1 LSLKMRL
8 LILWSYYNHQLRVE
22 PSKQLLQIHHLKD
35 RLMAMQFRKESSN
48 LKPLTLFSQSSLTD
62 IILLLLIFFLL
73 TSSFVSNYGI
83 QVNIPSASTASAGE
97 TQQITVS
104 ITEEGRYFLDGNE
117 IEQSV
122 LGAELR
128 VALEGKENPIL
139 VIRADRQSKLEESV
153 YVMNLGKA
161 LDLPLVI
168 AADRQFN

>member
-1 LSLKMRL
+1 
-8 LILWSYYNHQLRVE
+8 
-22 PSKQLLQIHHLKD
+22 
-35 RLMAMQFRKESSN
+35 MAMQFRKESSN

-104 ITEEGRYFLDGNE
+104 ITDEGRYFLDGNE
-117 IEQSV
+117 IDQSV

-128 VALEGKENPIL
+128 VALEGKDNPIL